1 MPRGCAPPRVMSLS
15 LVLEHV
21 GRAPACPWECSWLF
35 WGHCP
40 PGADRHPPSSVS
52 GLGAAG
58 HGVPSRAVKGGDPR
72 ELLTSAAQHTPHQSN
87 QGSERGSSRAWGS
100 SQQRQRCCW
109 GRGGGG
115 GGVSGF
121 VSEKLTQ
128 NQWEAQSGCPD
139 AESAF
144 QQEAEDSV
152 PSRGF
157 GGLLAENLGITLRER
172 PRPL

>member
-1 MPRGCAPPRVMSLS
+1 MSADPLGHGEALS
-15 LVLEHV
+15 GV
-21 GRAPACPWECSWLF
+21 R
-35 WGHCP
+35 
-40 PGADRHPPSSVS
+40 
-52 GLGAAG
+52 GAAG
-58 HGVPSRAVKGGDPR
+58 GR
-72 ELLTSAAQHTPHQSN
+72 EA
-87 QGSERGSSRAWGS
+87 
-100 SQQRQRCCW
+100 
-109 GRGGGG
+109 G

-139 AESAF
+139 ADSAF

>member
-1 MPRGCAPPRVMSLS
+1 MALLGTLPSWCRQAPSIVSVRT
-15 LVLEHV
+15 
-21 GRAPACPWECSWLF
+21 GRSW
-35 WGHCP
+35 
-40 PGADRHPPSSVS
+40 
-52 GLGAAG
+52 
-58 HGVPSRAVKGGDPR
+58 
-72 ELLTSAAQHTPHQSN
+72 
-87 QGSERGSSRAWGS
+87 AWGS
-100 SQQRQRCCW
+100 QPGCE
-109 GRGGGG
+109 GGGSQGAVNICCPAHTPSIQPGQRARILQGMGKLPAASEVLLGAGRWG

-157 GGLLAENLGITLRER
+157 GGLLAENLGISLRER
-172 PRPL
+172 PHPL

>member
-1 MPRGCAPPRVMSLS
+1 MS
-15 LVLEHV
+15 
-21 GRAPACPWECSWLF
+21 AD
-35 WGHCP
+35 P
-40 PGADRHPPSSVS
+40 PGHGEAPSSVR
-52 GLGAAG
+52 GAAG
-58 HGVPSRAVKGGDPR
+58 GG
-72 ELLTSAAQHTPHQSN
+72 EV
-87 QGSERGSSRAWGS
+87 
-100 SQQRQRCCW
+100 
-109 GRGGGG
+109 GG

-121 VSEKLTQ
+121 VYEKLTQ

-157 GGLLAENLGITLRER
+157 GGLLAENLGISLRER